1 MAINWYDISIVVS
14 QGIGRLEERERDGET
29 AGVARTYT
37 MFIT

>member
-1 MAINWYDISIVVS
+1 MAINWYDISIVS